1 MKYSYDNLEMTVT
14 YRKDKE
20 IEIRVANHNTF
31 RVGNIT
37 VTTEYAGKKRTEF
50 IGRIEAHE
58 TWKSGDRTENIPPFH
73 AASFY
78 EGKEQII
85 DPGLY
90 DEKSGVYRGEP
101 FHALVWRDEEKR
113 KTWQRSHT
121 WVSEDPAAE
130 VTLSYFADGP
140 RVAFTGNSFTGLW
153 DSTYEYFRQMAEAD
167 GYHAQVAYS
176 YWEGTGLAQYAGLIP
191 ESMERAEQCQKVLDA
206 NEEYDFCFFA
216 GNSDEALSTHSGK
229 PGAEDYSLRENMEK
243 AVRILK
249 KRAEEKHAK
258 MVLWAPHAYQYGF
271 FRDKTAKPWKIG
283 NVGDWYERDGW
294 RYQLTLSEQEMVERN
309 MEWYRHLCEE
319 PENKGILLAPV
330 VRAYHEV
337 VKCGIGDP
345 YLAEEKT
352 GDFGHQNNL
361 GNYISACVC
370 FEIVFGE
377 MPKADFVPVSHTWG
391 MGGGTLT
398 PHQAAMIRKKVHE
411 VMEEERTR

>member
-1 MKYSYDNLEMTVT
+1 MRYSYDNLEMTVT

-20 IEIRVANHNTF
+20 IEIQVANHNTF

-90 DEKSGVYRGEP
+90 DEKSGIYCGEP

-130 VTLSYFADGP
+130 VTLSYIADGP

-176 YWEGTGLAQYAGLIP
+176 YWGGTGLA
-191 ESMERAEQCQKVLDA
+191 
-206 NEEYDFCFFA
+206 
-216 GNSDEALSTHSGK
+216 
-229 PGAEDYSLRENMEK
+229 
-243 AVRILK
+243 
-249 KRAEEKHAK
+249 
-258 MVLWAPHAYQYGF
+258 
-271 FRDKTAKPWKIG
+271 
-283 NVGDWYERDGW
+283 
-294 RYQLTLSEQEMVERN
+294 
-309 MEWYRHLCEE
+309 
-319 PENKGILLAPV
+319 
-330 VRAYHEV
+330 
-337 VKCGIGDP
+337 
-345 YLAEEKT
+345 
-352 GDFGHQNNL
+352 
-361 GNYISACVC
+361 
-370 FEIVFGE
+370 
-377 MPKADFVPVSHTWG
+377 
-391 MGGGTLT
+391 
-398 PHQAAMIRKKVHE
+398 
-411 VMEEERTR
+411 

>member
-153 DSTYEYFRQMAEAD
+153 DSTYEYFRGGRIPCAGGIQLL
-167 GYHAQVAYS
+167 GRN
-176 YWEGTGLAQYAGLIP
+176 GTCPVCGT
-191 ESMERAEQCQKVLDA
+191 D
-206 NEEYDFCFFA
+206 
-216 GNSDEALSTHSGK
+216 
-229 PGAEDYSLRENMEK
+229 PGE
-243 AVRILK
+243 
-249 KRAEEKHAK
+249 H
-258 MVLWAPHAYQYGF
+258 
-271 FRDKTAKPWKIG
+271 
-283 NVGDWYERDGW
+283 
-294 RYQLTLSEQEMVERN
+294 
-309 MEWYRHLCEE
+309 
-319 PENKGILLAPV
+319 
-330 VRAYHEV
+330 
-337 VKCGIGDP
+337 
-345 YLAEEKT
+345 
-352 GDFGHQNNL
+352 
-361 GNYISACVC
+361 
-370 FEIVFGE
+370 
-377 MPKADFVPVSHTWG
+377 
-391 MGGGTLT
+391 GTC
-398 PHQAAMIRKKVHE
+398 
-411 VMEEERTR
+411 

>member
-1 MKYSYDNLEMTVT
+1 MTVT

-140 RVAFTGNSFTGLW
+140 RVAFTGNSFT
-153 DSTYEYFRQMAEAD
+153 
-167 GYHAQVAYS
+167 
-176 YWEGTGLAQYAGLIP
+176 
-191 ESMERAEQCQKVLDA
+191 
-206 NEEYDFCFFA
+206 
-216 GNSDEALSTHSGK
+216 
-229 PGAEDYSLRENMEK
+229 
-243 AVRILK
+243 
-249 KRAEEKHAK
+249 
-258 MVLWAPHAYQYGF
+258 
-271 FRDKTAKPWKIG
+271 
-283 NVGDWYERDGW
+283 
-294 RYQLTLSEQEMVERN
+294 
-309 MEWYRHLCEE
+309 
-319 PENKGILLAPV
+319 
-330 VRAYHEV
+330 
-337 VKCGIGDP
+337 
-345 YLAEEKT
+345 
-352 GDFGHQNNL
+352 
-361 GNYISACVC
+361 
-370 FEIVFGE
+370 
-377 MPKADFVPVSHTWG
+377 
-391 MGGGTLT
+391 
-398 PHQAAMIRKKVHE
+398 
-411 VMEEERTR
+411 